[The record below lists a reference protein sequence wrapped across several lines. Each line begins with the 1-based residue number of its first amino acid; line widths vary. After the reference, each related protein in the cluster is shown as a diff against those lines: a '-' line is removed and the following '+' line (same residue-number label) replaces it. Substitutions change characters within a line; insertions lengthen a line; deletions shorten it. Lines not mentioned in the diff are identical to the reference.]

1 VLPAA
6 VAPYTVT
13 ATFNAAPGDPNYTT
27 ATATTTVTIQPNAIV
42 GIEWEL
48 VSTTGT
54 LTCDFTTNPGAV
66 TCTAT
71 GVGNKGSFQARVK
84 MVGANRT
91 PFTNTT
97 SADIYVNRTTTGT
110 GGTTTPT
117 GPLTIAPGA
126 STTAGS
132 YTLTLNAGN
141 PPPTTIIASVSV
153 GGVTYT
159 VNCVVSK

>member
-1 VLPAA
+1 
-6 VAPYTVT
+6 
-13 ATFNAAPGDPNYTT
+13 
-27 ATATTTVTIQPNAIV
+27 
-42 GIEWEL
+42 
-48 VSTTGT
+48 
-54 LTCDFTTNPGAV
+54 
-66 TCTAT
+66 
-71 GVGNKGSFQARVK
+71 VGNKGSFQARVK